1 MLKITFK
8 ILKAANSNR
17 RSELLMIY
25 IVTAFHAEAKAL
37 IKHFGLKKLYEPSK
51 FQIFSG
57 NDILLIESKEGI
69 VKSSTATTFALTKFG
84 AGSKDIALNIGIC
97 GAVENAFSK
106 GDVILCNK
114 IINHHSKK
122 AFYPDILIQHSMKEA
137 SLESFMHPVKKDS
150 LPLEIEGDT
159 VDMEGAGFFE
169 AASIFLPLHNVHCI
183 KIVYDFLDFEKIDPT
198 EVENLIKQSIPHIE
212 NLINSLLK
220 LNFEFFNYVPEIDN
234 IPLLVNKLKNSL
246 HLTTYMT
253 NELESLLKDYVIRHK
268 KLPDTIFEFLEV
280 QINSKKEVKNYFDKL
295 RKILLS

>member
-1 MLKITFK
+1 
-8 ILKAANSNR
+8 
-17 RSELLMIY
+17 MIY
-25 IVTAFHAEAKAL
+25 IVTAFHAEAKPL
-37 IKHFGLKKLYEPSK
+37 IEHFELKKLYEPSK

-57 NDILLIESKEGI
+57 NDTLLIESKEGI
-69 VKSSTATTFALTKFG
+69 VKSSIATTFALTKFG

-137 SLESFMHPVKKDS
+137 TLESFMHPVKKDS
-150 LPLEIEGDT
+150 LPVEIEGDI

-183 KIVYDFLDFEKIDPT
+183 KIVHDFLDFEKINPV
-198 EVENLIKQSIPHIE
+198 EIENLIKQSIPHIE

-220 LNFEFFNYVPEIDN
+220 LNLEFCYNMPEIDN
-234 IPLLVNKLKNSL
+234 IHLLVNKLKNSL

-253 NELESLLKDYVIRHK
+253 NELESLLKDYIIRHK
-268 KLPDTIFEFLEV
+268 KLPDCIFEFFEV
-280 QINSKKEVKNYFDKL
+280 QINSKKEGKNYFDKL